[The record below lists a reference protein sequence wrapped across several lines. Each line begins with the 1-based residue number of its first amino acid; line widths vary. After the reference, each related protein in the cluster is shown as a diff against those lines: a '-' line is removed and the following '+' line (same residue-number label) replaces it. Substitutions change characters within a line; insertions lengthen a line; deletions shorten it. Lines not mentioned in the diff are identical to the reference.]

1 MRARE
6 ILRED
11 LDEGIRDT
19 LAAAGVSAALA
30 LGGHALYKNSTQR
43 PQSPVVTGV
52 VQPAP
57 EPETAPETETAP
69 ELTLE
74 GRLEAAA
81 IEAGITGTELAH
93 FMSQAAHETMN
104 FARMVETGSSTYFNR
119 YDPDHNPRNAKILG
133 NTKAGDGE
141 RYKGRGYFQVTGRW
155 NYARIGKALGL
166 PLEDNPEMLADPDVA
181 AKAAVWFW
189 THRVKVRV
197 PNLGSVRDVTKPIN
211 AGLKGMA
218 SREAKYA
225 HYLKKYTGQTAAA
238 AGPSGPNA

>member
-6 ILRED
+6 ILREN

-30 LGGHALYKNSTQR
+30 LGGHALYKSSTQPP
-43 PQSPVVTGV
+43 PQSPAVTGV

-57 EPETAPETETAP
+57 EPENEPEDAPV
-69 ELTLE
+69 LSLE

-81 IEAGITGTELAH
+81 KAAGIKGSELAH
-93 FMSQAAHETMN
+93 FMAQAAHETMN
-104 FARMVETGSSTYFNR
+104 FARMAEAGSSNYFKR
-119 YDPDHNPRNAKILG
+119 YDPEHNARRAKILG
-133 NTKAGDGE
+133 NTEAGDGE
-141 RYKGRGYFQVTGRW
+141 LYKGRGFFQVTGRW
-155 NYARIGKALGL
+155 NYARLGKALGL
-166 PLEDNPEMLADPDVA
+166 PLEDEPELLEDPDVA

-189 THRVKVRV
+189 HHRVKARV

-211 AGLKGMA
+211 AGLKGLA
-218 SREAKYA
+218 DREAKYA
-225 HYLKKYTGQTAAA
+225 HYLKKYTGHTAAA

>member
-43 PQSPVVTGV
+43 PQSPAVTGV

-57 EPETAPETETAP
+57 EPETAPDTETAP

-104 FARMVETGSSTYFNR
+104 FARMVETGSSNYFNR
-119 YDPDHNPRNAKILG
+119 YDPDHSADHRHFP
-133 NTKAGDGE
+133 
-141 RYKGRGYFQVTGRW
+141 GR
-155 NYARIGKALGL
+155 
-166 PLEDNPEMLADPDVA
+166 
-181 AKAAVWFW
+181 
-189 THRVKVRV
+189 
-197 PNLGSVRDVTKPIN
+197 
-211 AGLKGMA
+211 
-218 SREAKYA
+218 SRR
-225 HYLKKYTGQTAAA
+225 HSA
-238 AGPSGPNA
+238 AGGGCHAVLRAPGGNRPA